1 MRVTAT
7 RPSAVRLGRRLIGV
21 GGALVAVSALA
32 SLLVTPD
39 RVASLP
45 WVIVAVT
52 GSVVLFAALGL
63 LRPGLRGRLAPGE
76 PAVHAVRS
84 LQLVLSFAVLL
95 TFVFATNWPTYK
107 LSWLGPVYAALP
119 SVRSFSDTW
128 MALGIQPNQ
137 AGGVLATFVGFAFA
151 ILLIPGTR
159 GRRWPSALLACG
171 GLAVVFLTGSRIA
184 LAGVAGAVLMLLIV
198 RDRRWLWLAM
208 TLVVLL
214 VVLAAV
220 WPASV
225 SPLSQLL
232 FHDESLD
239 TKLVARLD
247 IWASALRGI
256 EDHAFTGIGLGVF
269 NEVMPFRYPYESV
282 GLSYSVS
289 QAHNLFLDV
298 ALTLGLPGLAGLL
311 LLLAGMA
318 ILIRHLVQTPLG
330 SSVRPLAY
338 GFLAAILV
346 FLVFGVTD
354 SLSFSTPAGLLLW
367 LWASSLAVLALFAAD

>member
-1 MRVTAT
+1 MNATAVRT
-7 RPSAVRLGRRLIGV
+7 SSVRLGRGLIGA
-21 GGALVAVSALA
+21 GGALVAASALG

-39 RVASLP
+39 RGASLP

-52 GSVVLFAALGL
+52 GSLVLFAALGL
-63 LRPGLRGRLAPGE
+63 LSPGPRRRPAPGE
-76 PAVHAVRS
+76 AAVGAVRS
-84 LQLVLSFAVLL
+84 LQLALGLAVLL
-95 TFVFATNWPTYK
+95 TFVFATAWPTYK

-128 MALGIQPNQ
+128 MAPGIQPNQ

-151 ILLIPGTR
+151 MLLIPGTR
-159 GRRWPSALLACG
+159 GRRWPWALLAFG

-184 LAGVAGAVLMLLIV
+184 LAGIAAAVLMLLII
-198 RDRRWLWLAM
+198 RDRRWLWLVT

-214 VVLAAV
+214 IVLSLA
-220 WPASV
+220 WPAAI
-225 SPLSQLL
+225 SPVNRLL
-232 FHDESLD
+232 LHDETLD

-298 ALTLGLPGLAGLL
+298 ALTLGLPGLAGLV

-318 ILIRHLVQTPLG
+318 ILIRHLAQSSAG

-338 GFLAAILV
+338 GFLAAIVV

-367 LWASSLAVLALFAAD
+367 LWAASLAVLAVVASD